1 MHSPTPFRNDE
12 KDAKQTPPSRNLPTE
27 TRTSRRDFLLALLGG
42 PGTEDESREEDA
54 LTINFFDG
62 LLRRD
67 EEINIWDDNFSDDS
81 DRRYDDID
89 EDEDEDEDDEDDDD
103 EEIDEDDDDMD
114 EDEPFIMPISDDI
127 IESDNDSN
135 NNNRPLNDNV

>member
-12 KDAKQTPPSRNLPTE
+12 KDAKQTPPSRTLPTE

-89 EDEDEDEDDEDDDD
+89 EDEDEDEDE
-103 EEIDEDDDDMD
+103 DDMD
-114 EDEPFIMPISDDI
+114 EDEPFIMPISDDM

-135 NNNRPLNDNV
+135 NNNRTLNDNV